1 MFDFKTVL
9 AVVIVCVCSV
19 SHLCWVQT
27 FTHKHTHTPTQTPPH
42 TTHTPT
48 HTHTPHTH
56 THTESDRV
64 KRDLLSALVSRTQ
77 AVSSRRWDGGERY
90 TDAWHRHDV
99 TTHPRSVPA
108 HNAPATLSQPAENT
122 E

>member
-9 AVVIVCVCSV
+9 AVVYCVCVFGESSV
-19 SHLCWVQT
+19 LGSDV
-27 FTHKHTHTPTQTPPH
+27 HTQ
-42 TTHTPT
+42 T
-48 HTHTPHTH
+48 HTHTHKHKHTH

-64 KRDLLSALVSRTQ
+64 KERLTLGAGEQDAGSEQ
-77 AVSSRRWDGGERY
+77 QEMDGGERY